1 MDRRIARDEADLR
14 AVRELARALPGPTTI
29 PDLEE
34 RLLMP
39 SIRENLSLWEQG
51 GRLAAF
57 AFVDSYNN
65 LNFEILPETRSPEL
79 EDDLVAWASALMR
92 ERNLRAG
99 AEDTLDACFSP
110 LDTWQIAMLLRGGF
124 AQQSIRSLHYSRELS
139 APPVVGAFPAGFSW
153 RLALGEGEI
162 PALVELHRAAFGTQ
176 NMDEEQRLAIMR
188 SPEYCAELDLVALS
202 PEGRLAAFCIGGIS
216 VEEPGL
222 GYTDPIGTRPEYQGL
237 GLARALAERCL
248 AGLFAAG
255 VRRVE
260 TGTSSENLPMQKL
273 AQNLGF
279 KLVSEQIWFSKDVRA

>member
-1 MDRRIARDEADLR
+1 M
-14 AVRELARALPGPTTI
+14 
-29 PDLEE
+29 
-34 RLLMP
+34 
-39 SIRENLSLWEQG
+39 
-51 GRLAAF
+51 
-57 AFVDSYNN
+57 DSYNN

-79 EDDLVAWASALMR
+79 EDDLVAWATELMR

-110 LDTWQIAMLLRGGF
+110 LDTWQITMLLRGGF

-139 APPVVGAFPAGFSW
+139 APPAVGAFPARFSW
-153 RLALGEGEI
+153 RPALGEGEI

-176 NMDEEQRLAIMR
+176 NMDEEQRRAIMR

-216 VEEPGL
+216 VDEPGL

-260 TGTSSENLPMQKL
+260 TGTSSENLRMQKL

-279 KLVSEQIWFSKDVRA
+279 KLMSEQIWFSKDVRA

>member
-1 MDRRIARDEADLR
+1 MKRRSAQGEVDLQ
-14 AVRELARALPGPTTI
+14 AVRDLVKALPGPTSI

-39 SIRENLSLWEQG
+39 SIWENLSLWEDG
-51 GRLAAF
+51 ERLAAF

-65 LNFEILPETRSPEL
+65 LNFEILPAARTSEL
-79 EDDLVAWASALMR
+79 EVALVTWAAGQMR
-92 ERNLRAG
+92 ERNALSGEA
-99 AEDTLDACFSP
+99 DSLDACFSP
-110 LDTWQIAMLLRGGF
+110 ADAWQIALLLRNGF
-124 AQQSIRSLHYSRELS
+124 AQQSIRSLRYSRELS
-139 APPVVGAFPAGFSW
+139 VPPTLSAFPLGFSW
-153 RLALGEGEI
+153 RPVLGEDEI

-176 NMDEEQRLAIMR
+176 NMDAEQRLAIMR

-202 PEGRLAAFCIGGIS
+202 PEGRLTAFCIGGIS
-216 VEEPGL
+216 MDEPGL

-237 GLARALAERCL
+237 GLARALTERCL